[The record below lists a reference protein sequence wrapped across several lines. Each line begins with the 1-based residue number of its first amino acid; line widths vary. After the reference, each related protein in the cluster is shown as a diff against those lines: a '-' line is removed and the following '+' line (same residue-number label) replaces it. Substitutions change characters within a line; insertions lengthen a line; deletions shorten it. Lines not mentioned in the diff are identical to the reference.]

1 MKSREMNPKSRGH
14 PMLSKQGGIGL
25 HKLGRMGAW
34 HCGEPLACSA
44 VPVFVLVMASS
55 PGHHWVLRLVRII
68 SASQVNNVI
77 FHCLL
82 LKMHSKKAK
91 A

>member
-1 MKSREMNPKSRGH
+1 
-14 PMLSKQGGIGL
+14 MLRKQGAIGL
-25 HKLGRMGAW
+25 HKLGRMGGW
-34 HCGEPLACSA
+34 HCSEPLACSA
-44 VPVFVLVMASS
+44 VPVFLLVMVSS
-55 PGHHWVLRLVRII
+55 PRHHWVLRLVRII
-68 SASQVNNVI
+68 SASRVNNVI